1 LIESADGCFGDGPI
15 RVVDKRETARS
26 AGFPIDGKNY
36 LGGFADARQ
45 MLA

>member
-1 LIESADGCFGDGPI
+1 LIESADGCFSDGAI

-26 AGFPIDGKNY
+26 ARFPIDGKHY

-45 MLA
+45 VLA